1 MKSITAKPQQKGF
14 VLIVVLCMVIMLTGL
29 LVGFNHKSRTSLH
42 QADSLRKSM
51 QALNCAWAGLNI
63 VAAAISSGEDI
74 FTNKALWELFSQPK
88 RFALD
93 EATCRVTVTEESG
106 KLNINML
113 RDKNGRLV
121 QARLERL
128 LRLIELLNRDGAGD
142 FHIGPDAAAAI
153 IDWTDKDENVTR
165 LTTVRG
171 QISGA
176 ESDYY
181 SRLEN
186 PYRCKNAP
194 FGVVDELHLVKG
206 ITPQLCRG
214 IRDYVTVWGEEEK
227 VNINYA
233 AQVVIE
239 SLSEEMDQALAGMII
254 ESRKIRP
261 FESIAQLRDV
271 PGMTDGVYNRISS
284 SITVRPKAPCY
295 RVVAEGC
302 VDDIN
307 CAITAVLKKNTETK
321 NVDILLYKEFQ
332 DNALGID

>member
-1 MKSITAKPQQKGF
+1 MKAIAAKPRQKGF

-51 QALNCAWAGLNI
+51 QALNCAGAGLNI

-74 FTNKALWELFSQPK
+74 FTNKALWELFSQPG

-93 EATCRVTVTEESG
+93 EATCRVTVTEEAG
-106 KLNINML
+106 KLNINKL

-128 LRLIELLNRDGAGD
+128 LRLIELLNRDGTGD
-142 FHIGPDAAAAI
+142 FHIGCDVAASI

-165 LTTVRG
+165 LSTVRG
-171 QISGA
+171 EISGA

-181 SRLEN
+181 SRLEK
-186 PYRCKNAP
+186 PYRCKNAT
-194 FGVVDELHLVKG
+194 FDVVEELHLVKG
-206 ITPQLCRG
+206 ITPQVYRCLQ
-214 IRDYVTVWGEEEK
+214 DYVTVWGEEEK

-233 AQVVIE
+233 GRVVIE
-239 SLSEEMDQALAGMII
+239 SLSEKIDPALAGMII
-254 ESRKIRP
+254 DRRKIRP

-271 PGMTDGVYNRISS
+271 PGMTDSVYNHINS
-284 SITVRPKAPCY
+284 SITVRPKGPCY

-332 DNALGID
+332 DNRFGH